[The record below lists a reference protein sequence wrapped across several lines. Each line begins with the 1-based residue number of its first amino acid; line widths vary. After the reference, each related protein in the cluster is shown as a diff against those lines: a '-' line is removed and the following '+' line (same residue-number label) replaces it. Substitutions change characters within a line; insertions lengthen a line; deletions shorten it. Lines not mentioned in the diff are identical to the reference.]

1 MVDDVLGIFIGILR
15 KTATDDNN
23 DIKSATLVGIG
34 KGILIEFLL
43 VWDEKG
49 KEKGNNL
56 INEIFLV

>member
-23 DIKSATLVGIG
+23 DIKSATLVGIE

-43 VWDEKG
+43 VWDEKE